1 MKKSTILIIFIVY
14 LASIVAIGFFGM
26 SSKVYDE
33 VKYVSAITVEAQ
45 VENENMRDFED
56 ITANPTSKKKE
67 YLLIVYFDNGIEYE
81 TGKFYVPIS
90 LTPYVVY
97 DTGDVANSKEVSI
110 VYYGDSKKSQKDN
123 DGNITF
129 KQSNKT
135 IATLT
140 KFGSLSCFSRD
151 AGFDIMIKPAKEGSS
166 EVSVT
171 IHVAV
176 I

>member
-14 LASIVAIGFFGM
+14 LASIAAIGFFGM
-26 SSKVYDE
+26 RSKVYDE

-56 ITANPTSKKKE
+56 ITANPNSKKKE
-67 YLLIVYFDNGIEYE
+67 YLLTVYFDNAIEYE
-81 TGKFYVPIS
+81 AGKFYVPIS

-110 VYYGDSKKSQKDN
+110 VYYGDKNSQKDT
-123 DGNITF
+123 DGNISY
-129 KQSNKT
+129 KKSNKT

-140 KFGSLSCFSRD
+140 KYGSLSCFEKDTAFR
-151 AGFDIMIKPAKEGSS
+151 ITINPAKQGSS
-166 EVSVT
+166 EVSVSIT
-171 IHVAV
+171 V
-176 I
+176 IVI